1 MALALTVL
9 VGFVFDAITIIT
21 TAIAT
26 IGDTL
31 AGVAGPAAGLGAGVL
46 ALFFGWRLVQRFI
59 S

>member
-1 MALALTVL
+1 MLPA
-9 VGFVFDAITIIT
+9 VFDAITIIT

-26 IGDTL
+26 VGDTL
-31 AGVAGPAAGLGAGVL
+31 TGVAGPAAGLGAGVL